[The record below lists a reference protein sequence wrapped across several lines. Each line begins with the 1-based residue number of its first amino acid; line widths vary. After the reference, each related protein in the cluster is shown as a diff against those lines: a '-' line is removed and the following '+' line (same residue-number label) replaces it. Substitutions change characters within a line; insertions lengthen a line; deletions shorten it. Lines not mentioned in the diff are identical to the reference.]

1 MTKWRPDYVVGQGI
15 SDADRPDVPTPV
27 DYDSLVAELG
37 ETPGE
42 PRLVVKAFRA
52 GQLVYYVNYD
62 IKGADS

>member
-1 MTKWRPDYVVGQGI
+1 MLLDKGFQTLI
-15 SDADRPDVPTPV
+15 DRMFPTPV

-42 PRLVVKAFRA
+42 PCLVFKAFRA